1 MSNSPKGT
9 ALVYEGSMIHRNQQ
23 TGHVCLT
30 DMWKA
35 QGEPSNKRPVDW
47 RELDATQGLLK
58 RYAKQSATTALCS
71 KNGKIKA
78 VPGWLQTKQGGVAPG
93 TYAVPQLA
101 IDYARFLS
109 VEFHEWALN
118 VLVERIEEEA
128 DPEKALSRGY
138 ERAVKTW
145 KQQGHS
151 DENIEVLAQCV
162 IVRKDF
168 ASTLAQHG
176 AVDPETLPTWIKS
189 EGMAYGYLTNLIYKL
204 LIKDKAVDYR
214 KKHKLSKDANV
225 RDHLAKTGKMVQ
237 RAAIM
242 LAETIA
248 RENIREEEHYG
259 FSPCRAAC
267 QQAGTKVARVF
278 D

>member
-1 MSNSPKGT
+1 MSNFPKGT

-47 RELDATQGLLK
+47 RELDATQELLK
-58 RYAKQSATTALCS
+58 RYTKQSATTALCS

-78 VPGWLQTKQGGVAPG
+78 MPGLLQIKQGGVAPG

-101 IDYARFLS
+101 IDYAQFLS

-118 VLVERIEEEA
+118 VLVERIEEET
-128 DPEKALSRGY
+128 DPKKALSRRY

-151 DENIEVLAQCV
+151 DENIEILAQCV
-162 IVRKDF
+162 VVRKDLTS
-168 ASTLAQHG
+168 ALSQHG
-176 AVDPETLPTWIKS
+176 AVDKKTLPNWIKS
-189 EGMAYGYLTNLIYKL
+189 EGMAYGFITNLIYKP
-204 LIKDKAVDYR
+204 LIGDKAADYR
-214 KKHKLSKDANV
+214 KKHNLPKDANV
-225 RDHLAKTGKMVQ
+225 RDHLAKTGKIVQ

-242 LAETIA
+242 LAETMA
-248 RENIREEEHYG
+248 RENIREENRYG
-259 FSPCRAAC
+259 FSPCHTAC
-267 QQAGTKVARVF
+267 EQAGKKVARIF
-278 D
+278 E